1 MKALLLID
9 IQNDFCLHGALEV
22 KDADAIV
29 PIANRLMP
37 LFDVVVAT
45 QDWHPAD
52 HKSFAANHLWRKVG
66 QVIDLNG
73 LPQILW
79 PMHCVQNMMGAM
91 FHKELNLP
99 AGRQG
104 TEGVHHVVQKGTDT
118 EIDSY
123 SGFFDNGKRKQTD
136 MDAYLKSKG
145 VTEVYIMG
153 LATDYCVKYTALDAV
168 SLGYKTFLMEDGCR
182 GVNLNEGDVEKAIDE
197 MVANGVD
204 ILNSNKIQIEL
215 LTVL

>member
-9 IQNDFCLHGALEV
+9 IQNDFCAHGALEV
-22 KDADAIV
+22 KDADAVV

-45 QDWHPAD
+45 QDWHPAN

-91 FHKELNLP
+91 FHKSLN
-99 AGRQG
+99 
-104 TEGVHHVVQKGTDT
+104 TEGVHHVVQKGTDA

-136 MDAYLKSKG
+136 MDDFLKSKG
-145 VTEVYIMG
+145 VKEVYIMG

-168 SLGYKTFLMEDGCR
+168 ALGYKTFLIEDGCR
-182 GVNLNEGDVEKAIDE
+182 GVNLNEHDAEKAIEE
-197 MVANGVD
+197 MATNGVVIID
-204 ILNSNKIQIEL
+204 SNYFQIKL
-215 LTVL
+215 LTVS

>member
-9 IQNDFCLHGALEV
+9 IQNDFCAHGALEV
-22 KDADAIV
+22 KDGDAVV

-37 LFDVVVAT
+37 HFDVVVAT

-79 PMHCVQNMMGAM
+79 PMHCVQNMMGAS
-91 FHKELNLP
+91 FHRSLN
-99 AGRQG
+99 
-104 TEGVHHVVQKGTDT
+104 TEWVHHVVQKGTDT

-136 MDAYLKSKG
+136 MDAYLKSKS
-145 VTEVYIMG
+145 VTDVYVMG

-168 SLGYKTFLMEDGCR
+168 SLRYKTYLIEDGCR
-182 GVNLNEGDVEKAIDE
+182 GVNLNEGDVENAVAE
-197 MVANGVD
+197 MAANGID
-204 ILNSNKIQIEL
+204 IINSNNIEIKL
-215 LTVL
+215 IATP

>member
-9 IQNDFCLHGALEV
+9 IQNDFCAHGALEV
-22 KDADAIV
+22 KDGDAVV

-91 FHKELNLP
+91 FHRSLN
-99 AGRQG
+99 
-104 TEGVHHVVQKGTDT
+104 TEGVHHVVQKGTDA

-123 SGFFDNGKRKQTD
+123 SGFYDNGKRKQTD

-168 SLGYKTFLMEDGCR
+168 PLGYKTFLIEDGCR
-182 GVNLNEGDVEKAIDE
+182 GVDLNEGDVDKAIEE
-197 MVANGVD
+197 MVENGVE
-204 ILNSNKIQIEL
+204 IIHSNNFQIKL
-215 LTVL
+215 LSVS